1 MTLCCIA
8 SRYGPCPPFSLA
20 WLTCWV
26 WKDNAD
32 MISLSLSLYFSSL
45 RKRTYES
52 ESTTATT
59 CIVGIV
65 VLIPS
70 VSLCINRVNC
80 RVEDHIVQ
88 RSFRVQARGR
98 PQFNAISPSFRCHP
112 VRSLPPSPP
121 SIALHGLLYSSTV
134 RYPRRRRMHPGT
146 LQPTTSSHCASAPAS
161 PLTTSPSLRVLHPP
175 YLGTP
180 KFRFTQLRPLRVH
193 TAGCAE
199 YLLCS
204 RR

>member
-1 MTLCCIA
+1 
-8 SRYGPCPPFSLA
+8 
-20 WLTCWV
+20 
-26 WKDNAD
+26 

-98 PQFNAISPSFRCHP
+98 PAI
-112 VRSLPPSPP
+112 
-121 SIALHGLLYSSTV
+121 
-134 RYPRRRRMHPGT
+134 
-146 LQPTTSSHCASAPAS
+146 
-161 PLTTSPSLRVLHPP
+161 
-175 YLGTP
+175 
-180 KFRFTQLRPLRVH
+180 RPLGFNLKASER
-193 TAGCAE
+193 A
-199 YLLCS
+199 
-204 RR
+204 RRLIWFNPAVD